1 MTLQNY
7 MDRLKEMD
15 PDAVVDLL
23 GITSEELVKKFHNKA
38 AETYYREEGED
49 ESEVD

>member
-1 MTLQNY
+1 MNLKHY
-7 MDRLKEMD
+7 LARLMEMD